1 MNIPKD
7 LLYTKDHEWVRV
19 DNGIATIGITE
30 FAQGELGDVVFVQL
44 PDVGSSTKHGE
55 AFGTIEA
62 VKAVA
67 DLYAPVSGE
76 VIEANSILSEKPE
89 TINSEPYGSGWIIK
103 VKTSNW
109 ASDKADLLDPSAY
122 QDLTSA

>member
-30 FAQGELGDVVFVQL
+30 FAQGELGDVVFVKL
-44 PDVGSSTKHGE
+44 PDVGSTTLQGE

-62 VKAVA
+62 VKAVS

-76 VIEANSILSEKPE
+76 VVEINSILQEKPE
-89 TINSEPYGSGWIIK
+89 TINGEPFGSGWIIK
-103 VKTSNW
+103 IKISNW
-109 ASDKADLLDPSAY
+109 TTEKNALLDPSAY

>member
-19 DNGIATIGITE
+19 DNGIATVGITE

-44 PDVGSSTKHGE
+44 PDVGSATKYGE

-76 VIEANSILSEKPE
+76 VIEVNLILSEKPE